1 MKPEPA
7 TTIETRPKL
16 VSLVIPMLN
25 ERPGLRLLFDRLVG
39 AIQGCP
45 ESWEVIII
53 DDGST
58 DGTRAALPAELA
70 RFPQW
75 RLVVLSRNFGQQPA
89 YRAGLEHARGDAVIF
104 LDADLQDPPEV
115 IPQLLDQWHAGY
127 KVVTGCR
134 TSREERGLRR
144 FLFDSFH
151 QLFHRMTGRVMPIN
165 SGMFSLVDRLV
176 VDQLLAARETNLFL
190 PALKSW
196 YGYPQTTITYARK
209 ERAVGEPKQ
218 SFVKLF
224 RYALDGLFSFSDL
237 PLQWIA
243 VLGAVICVASLGY
256 AGFLIIE
263 KILQAFGYFPQ
274 LRVLGFT
281 TLAVAIFGFG
291 GLNLLALGIVGQ
303 YIARIY
309 REIKGR
315 PLYVVE
321 HVMSSDPVPSRIPA
335 PTVAPAPVPAPEPAS
350 APIPASDLAL
360 VLPPTPAPAR
370 ETASTPALAPDIDP
384 PRDQFSIL
392 VRSPEPAPTRVLALD
407 LVSVPLSIPAAAP
420 EPTPAPE
427 PTAEPVSVPTPVP
440 NPTPV
445 PAPTSVPAPA
455 LTLDPSPVAAQY
467 SFPEPTP
474 TSAPV
479 PNPMPAPAS
488 APAITA
494 EPVAARL

>member
-1 MKPEPA
+1 MKPDPA
-7 TTIETRPKL
+7 IPTESRPKL

-25 ERPGLRLLFDRLVG
+25 EREGLRTLFDRLAG
-39 AIQGCP
+39 AIQGRP
-45 ESWEVIII
+45 EEWEVIIV

-70 RFPQW
+70 RFPHW
-75 RLVVLSRNFGQQPA
+75 RLVGLSRNFGQQPA
-89 YRAGLEHARGDAVIF
+89 YRAGLEQARGDAVIF
-104 LDADLQDPPEV
+104 LDADLQDPPEL
-115 IPQLLDQWHAGY
+115 IPQFLDKWHAGY

-196 YGYPQTTITYARK
+196 YGYPQTNITYARK

-243 VLGAVICVASLGY
+243 VLGAIICAASLGY
-256 AGFLIIE
+256 AGFLIVE
-263 KILQAFGYFPQ
+263 KILQAFGFFRE

-321 HVMSSDPVPSRIPA
+321 TVMSSDPSPA
-335 PTVAPAPVPAPEPAS
+335 PKPG
-350 APIPASDLAL
+350 
-360 VLPPTPAPAR
+360 R
-370 ETASTPALAPDIDP
+370 
-384 PRDQFSIL
+384 PRSRRK
-392 VRSPEPAPTRVLALD
+392 V
-407 LVSVPLSIPAAAP
+407 AAP
-420 EPTPAPE
+420 EGDAAGGLFPGPAASPANGPATKLPGTP
-427 PTAEPVSVPTPVP
+427 
-440 NPTPV
+440 
-445 PAPTSVPAPA
+445 
-455 LTLDPSPVAAQY
+455 
-467 SFPEPTP
+467 
-474 TSAPV
+474 
-479 PNPMPAPAS
+479 PAS
-488 APAITA
+488 MI
-494 EPVAARL
+494 